1 MLQTEIHRKSEKV
14 TKRVPFGI
22 KNLLVS
28 LPSQCLVIVFLC
40 SSAVSK
46 VCSVSKD
53 EAVGFIQVLV
63 LKPQNCIKI
72 RFSTDC
78 TALASTLL
86 IRNEILFLKSNQTTA
101 TSTSLAILVMKM
113 YQGYYS
119 L

>member
-28 LPSQCLVIVFLC
+28 LQSQCLVIVFLC
-40 SSAVSK
+40 SSA
-46 VCSVSKD
+46 VSKD

-72 RFSTDC
+72 KFSTDC

-86 IRNEILFLKSNQTTA
+86 IRNEILFLESNQTTA
-101 TSTSLAILVMKM
+101 TSTSLAILVMKI
-113 YQGYYS
+113 YWGYYS